1 MLKTMVEQ
9 IQNKGVIME
18 LSDKER
24 ITLLEQNVAEL
35 QESLYT
41 AYKRIG
47 DLNERNAYDSGNV
60 KPQHK
65 EIKTDS

>member
-1 MLKTMVEQ
+1 
-9 IQNKGVIME
+9 ME

-35 QESLYT
+35 QECLYT

-47 DLNERNAYDSGNV
+47 ELNEWNAYDSGNV
-60 KPQHK
+60 KPQQKTVK
-65 EIKTDS
+65 EES

>member
-1 MLKTMVEQ
+1 
-9 IQNKGVIME
+9 ME

-47 DLNERNAYDSGNV
+47 DLNERNAHDSGNV
-60 KPQHK
+60 KSQQKTVK
-65 EIKTDS
+65 EES

>member
-1 MLKTMVEQ
+1 MK
-9 IQNKGVIME
+9 

-60 KPQHK
+60 KPQQKTIK
-65 EIKTDS
+65 EES

>member
-1 MLKTMVEQ
+1 MQKTMVEQ

-35 QESLYT
+35 QECLYT

-47 DLNERNAYDSGNV
+47 DLNERNAYDSRDV
-60 KPQHK
+60 KSQQKTVK
-65 EIKTDS
+65 EES

>member
-1 MLKTMVEQ
+1 MK
-9 IQNKGVIME
+9 

-47 DLNERNAYDSGNV
+47 ELNERYAYDSGDV
-60 KPQHK
+60 KSQQKTVK
-65 EIKTDS
+65 EES

>member
-1 MLKTMVEQ
+1 
-9 IQNKGVIME
+9 ME

-60 KPQHK
+60 KPQQKTVK
-65 EIKTDS
+65 EES

>member
-1 MLKTMVEQ
+1 
-9 IQNKGVIME
+9 ME

-35 QESLYT
+35 QECLYT

-47 DLNERNAYDSGNV
+47 DLNERNAYDSRDV
-60 KPQHK
+60 KPQQKPVK
-65 EIKTDS
+65 EES